1 MTGGLSP
8 LEAHLICIALVA
20 VDLLARALRILWLL
34 RGLGIPV
41 KLGEALT
48 LNAFGDAACAVT
60 PLRIGGEP
68 ARLAGMLRAG
78 VPASAAFVAISLEVL
93 AAWPVIVAVML
104 PLAWWIAPEWW
115 RAAIPALGSSIATAW
130 PWLVIIALLCA
141 AAWYLARRFT
151 TFAPSRL
158 RRPIRRVR
166 VYWRRMPVW
175 PVLAGIPM
183 TLLNLASRVGILVAL
198 AATLPDPSPLGV
210 LVFGSFMLLYAQL
223 VVPTPSGIGL
233 VDFGFLG
240 GAAGALGG
248 QGAALLLAWRFYTSG
263 VGLVLGSGLAVR
275 IYGRPAFVR
284 ALMIAAAA
292 TSRRA

>member
-1 MTGGLSP
+1 MISP

-20 VDLLARALRILWLL
+20 VDLLARAFRIVWLV

-41 KLGEALT
+41 KLGEAIT

-78 VPASAAFVAISLEVL
+78 VPAAAAFVAISLEVL
-93 AAWPVIVAVML
+93 AAWPVIIAVML
-104 PLAWWIAPEWW
+104 PLAWWFAPEWW
-115 RAAIPALGSSIATAW
+115 RTAIPALGTSIAAAW
-130 PWLVIIALLCA
+130 PWLVILALLCV
-141 AAWYLARRFT
+141 AAWYAARRFT
-151 TFAPSRL
+151 SLAPARL
-158 RRPIRRVR
+158 RRPFRRVR
-166 VYWRRMPVW
+166 AYWRRMPVW
-175 PVLAGIPM
+175 PLVAGVPM
-183 TLLNLASRVGILVAL
+183 TLLNLGSRIGILVTL
-198 AATLPDPSPLGV
+198 AATLPEPSPLGV

-223 VVPTPSGIGL
+223 VVPTPSGVGP

-263 VGLVLGSGLAVR
+263 VGLVLGGALALR
-275 IYGRPAFVR
+275 IYGRPALVR
-284 ALMIAAAA
+284 ALTRAGAAP
-292 TSRRA
+292 SRRA

>member
-1 MTGGLSP
+1 MSGVISP
-8 LEAHLICIALVA
+8 LEAHLICAALVA
-20 VDLLARALRILWLL
+20 VDLLARAFRIVWLL

-41 KLGEALT
+41 RLAEALT

-93 AAWPVIVAVML
+93 AAWPVIIAVML
-104 PLAWWIAPEWW
+104 PLAWWIAPDWW
-115 RAAIPALGSSIATAW
+115 RAAVPALGSSIATSW
-130 PWLVIIALLCA
+130 PWLLILALLCV
-141 AAWYLARRFT
+141 AAWYSARRFT
-151 TFAPSRL
+151 NLAPARL
-158 RRPIRRVR
+158 RRPFRRVR

-175 PVLAGIPM
+175 PLVAGVPM
-183 TLLNLASRVGILVAL
+183 TLLNLGSRVGILVAL
-198 AATLPDPSPLGV
+198 AATLPAPSPLGV

-223 VVPTPSGIGL
+223 VVPTPSGVGL

-240 GAAGALGG
+240 GAAGELGG

-263 VGLVLGSGLAVR
+263 VGLVLGIALALR
-275 IYGRPAFVR
+275 IYGRPALVR
-284 ALMIAAAA
+284 ALTLSGAAP
-292 TSRRA
+292 SRRA